1 MSEPET
7 ITMEELSRICHVA
20 LDLAHVAAE
29 ERRYPASAGWSTLAA
44 AAKQVLILDAHG
56 LIDHVCEHDEGEF
69 IDGTPR
75 HLTLVDEEE
84 P

>member
-1 MSEPET
+1 MSET
-7 ITMEELSRICHVA
+7 IAMEELSRICHVA

-29 ERRYPASAGWSTLAA
+29 ERRYPAAAGWSTLAT

-69 IDGTPR
+69 IDGTSQR
-75 HLTLVDEEE
+75 HLTLVNEEE